1 LKPILTTEH
10 NTTPS
15 ERQNRK
21 CKQDVDSTGRQHHW
35 TGILQTITR
44 IAKLEYVLADV
55 QDNICIKLG
64 RGDSQAH
71 ESQTTTPDNSVSRDN
86 TASQLSVL
94 LTCKQISLEASGM
107 AYSKMSMSMNKAD
120 IPMLEHCAEKD
131 AEAAGRTETIL
142 ERFANTFDTHKSS
155 LITSLV
161 LPDIAALLSL
171 TVHDSLMYASNL
183 RSDFVQQNVS
193 CTARCGTYG
202 GAFGGAVHIAS
213 HNIQIVIIQ
222 EGDNSMDKRYAR
234 LRAGASWLSLAI
246 QPRSMRIVL
255 CSISGLQQIVVRRK
269 SGGQQVSK
277 VIDGKV
283 FAAESGMPLGGLAD
297 WRGD

>member
-21 CKQDVDSTGRQHHW
+21 CKQDVDSTGRQHHR

-94 LTCKQISLEASGM
+94 LTCKRISLEASGM

-234 LRAGASWLSLAI
+234 LRAGASWLSVAI

-255 CSISGLQQIVVRRK
+255 CSIPGLQQIVVRRK